1 MPQRAWL
8 DDPLY
13 QNWHK
18 SMVVVYE
25 ITPWSPV
32 KGDHA
37 GQGLEYMICE
47 DRLKKVV
54 LLSLEE
60 RKLKG
65 RLYFSLQ
72 LPDEWIER
80 RQPDSTKGCTVI
92 RWKAMDIVG
101 TWKIL
106 IRPKEFLHFLAIK
119 IVKYWNWCPEKLWDI
134 YPWRVSN
141 RHFKQPWA
149 TWSD

>member
-8 DDPLY
+8 DDPIY

-37 GQGLEYMICE
+37 SQGLQHMIYE
-47 DRLKKVV
+47 ERLKKVV

-60 RKLKG
+60 RRLRGDFITAYGCLMKGYREDRAWLLKDAQQYDQ
-65 RLYFSLQ
+65 RQ
-72 LPDEWIER
+72 WILLEH
-80 RQPDSTKGCTVI
+80 
-92 RWKAMDIVG
+92 WKFWLDL
-101 TWKIL
+101 KN
-106 IRPKEFLHFLAIK
+106 FLHFLAINT
-119 IVKYWNWCPEKLWDI
+119 VKYWNWCPEKLWDI
-134 YPWRVSN
+134 YPSRVSN
-141 RHFKQPWA
+141 KPFKQP
-149 TWSD
+149 